1 MDENK
6 KRPTVAIIGR
16 PNVGKSSLFNK
27 IAGRKISIV
36 KDTPGVTRDRIYSE
50 IEWTGKKFI
59 LIDTGGLELNS
70 QEFIIKSVFE
80 QAKIAIE
87 SCDLV
92 LFVVDGREGLI
103 NLDLEIANYLRL
115 NFKTKKILL
124 VVNKID
130 NFSRDKNLIYE
141 FYKLGFGEPI
151 AISAENNSGLGDLLE
166 EIINNLD
173 FVNDFDDEKENVIK
187 VAIVGKPNVGKS
199 SIVNKILGENR
210 SIVNNISGTT
220 RDAIDSFFKYDGQ
233 EYIFIDT
240 AGIRKKSKVKQDLEY
255 YSVIRAIDSIERA
268 DICLLIIDAEE
279 NICEQ
284 DTKIAGIAHDNFKP
298 VIVVVNKWD
307 KIEKNDK
314 TVNIF
319 LDKINNKLSYM
330 SYAQKIF
337 VSALTGQRLNKIF
350 DLIKMVWENNNLRIK
365 TGILNEVLVESVAMN
380 PPKIGKGKQ
389 LKIYYATQINVCPPT
404 FKLFVNDLELMHF
417 SYKRYL
423 ENQIRK
429 AFGCVGVPIKFVIKS
444 KVD

>member
-1 MDENK
+1 MGENK

-80 QAKIAIE
+80 QAKIAVE
-87 SCDLV
+87 SCDLI

-130 NFSRDKNLIYE
+130 DFSRDKNLIYE

-151 AISAENNSGLGDLLE
+151 AISAENSSGLGDLLD

-173 FVNDFDDEKENVIK
+173 FANDFDEEKENIIK

-210 SIVNNISGTT
+210 SIVNNVSGTT
-220 RDAIDSFFKYDGQ
+220 LDAIDSFFKYDGQ

-268 DICLLIIDAEE
+268 NICLLVIDAEE

-298 VIVVVNKWD
+298 VIVAINKWD
-307 KIEKNDK
+307 KIEKDNK

-350 DLIKMVWENNNLRIK
+350 DLIKLAWKNNNLRIK
-365 TGILNEVLVESVAMN
+365 TGILNEVLIESVAMN
-380 PPKIGKGKQ
+380 PPKLGKAKQ
-389 LKIYYATQINVCPPT
+389 LKIYYATQTNICPPT
-404 FKLFVNDLELMHF
+404 FKLFVNDVELMHF

-429 AFGCVGVPIKFVIKS
+429 AFGFVGVPIKFVIKS
-444 KVD
+444 KAD

>member
-80 QAKIAIE
+80 QAKIAVE
-87 SCDLV
+87 SCDLI
-92 LFVVDGREGLI
+92 LFVVDGREELI

-210 SIVNNISGTT
+210 SIVNNVSGIIIS
-220 RDAIDSFFKYDGQ
+220 F
-233 EYIFIDT
+233 
-240 AGIRKKSKVKQDLEY
+240 
-255 YSVIRAIDSIERA
+255 
-268 DICLLIIDAEE
+268 
-279 NICEQ
+279 
-284 DTKIAGIAHDNFKP
+284 
-298 VIVVVNKWD
+298 
-307 KIEKNDK
+307 
-314 TVNIF
+314 
-319 LDKINNKLSYM
+319 
-330 SYAQKIF
+330 
-337 VSALTGQRLNKIF
+337 
-350 DLIKMVWENNNLRIK
+350 
-365 TGILNEVLVESVAMN
+365 NE
-380 PPKIGKGKQ
+380 
-389 LKIYYATQINVCPPT
+389 
-404 FKLFVNDLELMHF
+404 
-417 SYKRYL
+417 
-423 ENQIRK
+423 
-429 AFGCVGVPIKFVIKS
+429 
-444 KVD
+444 